1 MYELTCPDCKNV
13 MKTPFARVGAVATC
27 TQCKRRFSVSPE
39 TLRRTIVPQP
49 TDALSA
55 VVEPI
60 AVPHQPAPARGAPA
74 EPPKPAPR
82 PPTTASKPITS
93 GPVGADLLDDDD
105 DPDPESQDV
114 AALASAAGAS
124 ISKGTR
130 QRIQYQRDV
139 QRRQQRPILLLSL
152 LFLILAGGITA
163 TVIYLKSRQTS
174 AQVNTSNN
182 GSTSQTP
189 PIRALDEKLTL
200 VTPERVPRPQWE
212 SINEPRFTFTK
223 PIYALTIEND
233 RTVRDAQDQPVLE
246 ANVKF
251 SKFGVLE
258 QAAIVITLVG
268 EDDVAFARCT
278 YALRNLTANRTSRIR
293 LPIPQEYFSRFER
306 IDFKAEYDER
316 YYFPDNA
323 PFESRDLILNVLPD
337 GERTVLEIKT
347 YNPVQ
352 ASLERAMFFVTAFDK
367 EDNSLGSWM
376 LRWNTSVG
384 ERQPVQFAVIIPL
397 RSSEIARWE
406 VVGEG
411 VPERKK

>member
-1 MYELTCPDCKNV
+1 MYELTCPDCKKV

-27 TQCKRRFSVSPE
+27 TQCKRRFSVSAE
-39 TLRRTIVPQP
+39 TLRRTVIPQP

-55 VVEPI
+55 GVEPM
-60 AVPHQPAPARGAPA
+60 AVPHQPAPVRGTPA

-82 PPTTASKPITS
+82 PPVTASKPTAS
-93 GPVGADLLDDDD
+93 GPVGADLLDDDELE
-105 DPDPESQDV
+105 PESQDV
-114 AALASAAGAS
+114 AALASAAGAG
-124 ISKGTR
+124 IGRGAR
-130 QRIQYQRDV
+130 QRIQYQRDM
-139 QRRQQRPILLLSL
+139 QRRQQRPMLLLSL
-152 LFLILAGGITA
+152 LFLILAGGIAA
-163 TVIYLKSRQTS
+163 TVVYLKSRQPS
-174 AQVNTSNN
+174 APANTGNTS
-182 GSTSQTP
+182 STSQTP

-212 SINEPRFTFTK
+212 SINEPRFVFTK

-233 RTVRDAQDQPVLE
+233 HTVRDAQDQPVLE

-278 YALRNLTANRTSRIR
+278 YALRNLTANRTSQIR
-293 LPIPQEYFSRFER
+293 LAIPQEYFARFDR

-316 YYFPDNA
+316 YHFSDNA
-323 PFESRDLILNVLPD
+323 PFESRDLILNILPD

-352 ASLERAMFFVTAFDK
+352 APLERAMFFVTAFDK
-367 EDNSLGSWM
+367 ENNSLGSWM
-376 LRWNTSVG
+376 LRWNTPVG

-397 RSSEIARWE
+397 RTSEIARWE